1 MGLRTKYAEINEA
14 CYVEEKEQGDFM
26 ISGAVVARG
35 FGLGVLLILSWKVF
49 ARGIAA
55 EPPGFFLGILDGA
68 NLIFHEAG
76 HIFLLPFGE
85 FLHYLGG
92 SLMQV
97 AIPAFCA
104 GYFWLHQQRASSA
117 VTLFWAGESL
127 TNVAIYVADARR
139 MELPLIGGD
148 HDWNYLLDRLNLL
161 NQADSLG
168 GFVFV
173 LGVLTILF
181 SLVLLITD
189 LVRAW
194 NQVRTDN

>member
-1 MGLRTKYAEINEA
+1 MVLSKRPKRGYIGLY
-14 CYVEEKEQGDFM
+14 QGVSIM
-26 ISGAVVARG
+26 SGAKIGRG
-35 FGLGVLLILSWKVF
+35 IGFGVLLILSWKVI
-49 ARGIAA
+49 ARGITF
-55 EPPGFFLGILDGA
+55 ESQGFLLAILDGA

-76 HIFLLPFGE
+76 HVLFSLFGD
-85 FLHYLGG
+85 FMQYLGG

-97 AIPAFCA
+97 LIPAVCA
-104 GYFWLHQQRASSA
+104 GYFWLRQQRASSA
-117 VTLFWAGESL
+117 ATLFWTGESL
-127 TNVAIYVADARR
+127 TNVAMYIADARR

-161 NQADSLG
+161 NQAEALG
-168 GFVFV
+168 RFVFV

>member
-1 MGLRTKYAEINEA
+1 M
-14 CYVEEKEQGDFM
+14 
-26 ISGAVVARG
+26 SGAAAGRAI
-35 FGLGVLLILSWKVF
+35 GLGALLILSWKVF
-49 ARGIAA
+49 ARGIAI

-76 HIFLLPFGE
+76 HILFSPFGD
-85 FLHYLGG
+85 FMQYLGG
-92 SLMQV
+92 SLMQIL
-97 AIPAFCA
+97 IPAICA
-104 GYFWLHQQRASSA
+104 IYFWLHQQRSSSA

-148 HDWNYLLDRLNLL
+148 HDWNYLLDALNLL
-161 NQADSLG
+161 NRAESLG
-168 GFVFV
+168 GFVFI

>member
-1 MGLRTKYAEINEA
+1 MMSGTVAGRGIGL
-14 CYVEEKEQGDFM
+14 
-26 ISGAVVARG
+26 VA
-35 FGLGVLLILSWKVF
+35 LVILSWKVF
-49 ARGIAA
+49 TRGITA
-55 EPPGFFLGILDGA
+55 EPSGSLLAIVDGA

-97 AIPAFCA
+97 ATPAACA
-104 GYFWLHQQRASSA
+104 VYFWLHQQRTSSA
-117 VTLFWAGESL
+117 VTLFWTGESL
-127 TNVAIYVADARR
+127 TNVAIYVADAQR

-168 GFVFV
+168 RFVFV
-173 LGVLTILF
+173 LGIITILF
-181 SLVLLITD
+181 SLGLLITD
-189 LVRAW
+189 LACHW
-194 NQVRTDN
+194 NHARTDE

>member
-1 MGLRTKYAEINEA
+1 M
-14 CYVEEKEQGDFM
+14 
-26 ISGAVVARG
+26 ARG
-35 FGLGVLLILSWKVF
+35 SGLAVLLVLSWKVF
-49 ARGIAA
+49 TRGVTF
-55 EPPGFFLGILDGA
+55 EPSGFLLTIVDGA

-97 AIPAFCA
+97 AIPAACA
-104 GYFWLHQQRASSA
+104 AYFWLHQQRTSSA

-161 NQADSLG
+161 NQADFLGRLVFTLGAITILSSLG
-168 GFVFV
+168 
-173 LGVLTILF
+173 
-181 SLVLLITD
+181 LIIAD
-189 LVRAW
+189 LARHGKRVS
-194 NQVRTDN
+194 VGE